1 MVAPHGSP
9 IQPSL
14 YAVIKFCTASQPQTP
29 LTNSDLSNIGVWSVQ
44 DIGKNGSNL
53 NKGDSGDFCDLF
65 TTDASYEYSEI
76 GRTAD
81 VWWMKTSELVW
92 KFGENWRENAW
103 LGPWRVVNL
112 KTCVLPLGNNP
123 LVFGQEKSML

>member
-14 YAVIKFCTASQPQTP
+14 YAVIKFCTASPAPEPP
-29 LTNSDLSNIGVWSVQ
+29 LTNSDLSNIRVWSVQ
-44 DIGKNGSNL
+44 DIRKNGSNL

-65 TTDASYEYSEI
+65 TTDASSYEYSEI

-81 VWWMKTSELVW
+81 VWWIKTSELVW
-92 KFGENWRENAW
+92 KFGENWSENA
-103 LGPWRVVNL
+103 
-112 KTCVLPLGNNP
+112 
-123 LVFGQEKSML
+123 